1 MLITAKFNGRCAA
14 CGKPTPRGSDIDYI
28 DKKAYHPGCVQSK
41 EDAENAPPNPT
52 DFAETDRLGFLVHGE
67 ALAHDW
73 HLFPLPSRDREP
85 AARGPESTTR
95 PQPNTTLF
103 K

>member
-1 MLITAKFNGRCAA
+1 MLITAKFDGRCAA
-14 CGKPTPRGSDIDYI
+14 CGKPTPRGSGIDYI

-41 EDAENAPPNPT
+41 EDAPPSPGA
-52 DFAETDRLGFLVHGE
+52 FAEADRLGFLVHDE

-85 AARGPESTTR
+85 AARGPELPARRGSI
-95 PQPNTTLF
+95 TTLWDDD
-103 K
+103 